1 LASLKTA
8 SKQGVKSS
16 TRSPISVFLTRLKSA
31 SGLSVS
37 TPLFLR
43 TAMATSIVLWVVAAK
58 RITFWTASPVCTALG
73 GSFDAGSFLE
83 GFLGKTISLL
93 VLVFHEAWASRGRL
107 SSDSV
112 GLLRIFYVK
121 SGINLPKNP
130 FANQLKIIE

>member
-1 LASLKTA
+1 MASLKTA

-16 TRSPISVFLTRLKSA
+16 TRSPVFVFLTRLKSA
-31 SGLSVS
+31 SGLVS

-43 TAMATSIVLWVVAAK
+43 TAMAASIVLWVVAAK
-58 RITFWTASPVCTALG
+58 RITFWTASPACTALG

-121 SGINLPKNP
+121 SGINIPKNP